1 MIRTAL
7 LLVAHCCT
15 PHRGVFFTHEPR
27 RREPLPAQATGLQ
40 YRAQSQAA
48 AAGRCRAHRTGRPR
62 ACGRVATASGRV
74 EAGDARAMAAG
85 TPSVLALEVA
95 AFGAPSA
102 SRASPAIDRGN
113 GESEPDLGRRTNC
126 RGAAREAGP
135 RRLAADG
142 QAIHAA
148 ANPDEAR
155 FSFANVEYV
164 CRNHATEILAC
175 DFFVT
180 ATVTFRL
187 VFVFLVMEIGTRRI
201 LHWTL
206 TEHPTAEWTTQQ
218 FRSVVTGDEPY
229 RLVLHDRD
237 AVFASD
243 VDDAL
248 RSMNLRVLKTP
259 ARVPQANAFC
269 ERLIGTARRECLDHV
284 IALNERHLRKILA
297 DWVRHYNRGRPHA
310 ALGPGIP
317 DPSGLTVPQ
326 PVGHQIPS
334 GQRVV
339 ATPILGGL
347 HHEYRLESVAA

>member
-1 MIRTAL
+1 
-7 LLVAHCCT
+7 
-15 PHRGVFFTHEPR
+15 
-27 RREPLPAQATGLQ
+27 
-40 YRAQSQAA
+40 
-48 AAGRCRAHRTGRPR
+48 
-62 ACGRVATASGRV
+62 
-74 EAGDARAMAAG
+74 
-85 TPSVLALEVA
+85 
-95 AFGAPSA
+95 
-102 SRASPAIDRGN
+102 
-113 GESEPDLGRRTNC
+113 
-126 RGAAREAGP
+126 
-135 RRLAADG
+135 
-142 QAIHAA
+142 
-148 ANPDEAR
+148 
-155 FSFANVEYV
+155 VEYV

-269 ERLIGTARRECLDHV
+269 ERLIGTARRDVSTTSLRSMSDICGRSWPTGSATT
-284 IALNERHLRKILA
+284 IAAVPTRHS
-297 DWVRHYNRGRPHA
+297 V
-310 ALGPGIP
+310 LGFRIRQG
-317 DPSGLTVPQ
+317 
-326 PVGHQIPS
+326 
-334 GQRVV
+334 
-339 ATPILGGL
+339 
-347 HHEYRLESVAA
+347 